1 MESCFRYAP
10 PFLKAVIN
18 HTSVKRIAQSPFVSC
33 STFGKK
39 WLLWSK
45 GGAVGYGAASP
56 SWSVQPILV
65 CFTRPGAHSS
75 ARRFPAQ
82 HPPGL
87 LTLSVINGSNRSPRP
102 CLPLHP
108 HLLLLF
114 VPYFMASIEQSYKLS
129 RTSSSTWNTLP
140 QPPTYLANCVYIYTY
155 AYMYTHTYTYTPLKC
170 LAP

>member
-10 PFLKAVIN
+10 PFLKGVIN
-18 HTSVKRIAQSPFVSC
+18 HTSDKRIAQSPFVSC
-33 STFGKK
+33 STFERSCFSGAKGK
-39 WLLWSK
+39 
-45 GGAVGYGAASP
+45 AVGYGAASP

-75 ARRFPAQ
+75 ARCFPAQ

-87 LTLSVINGSNRSPRP
+87 LTLSIINRSNRPPRP

-114 VPYFMASIEQSYKLS
+114 VPYFMASIEQSYELS
-129 RTSSSTWNTLP
+129 RTNSSTWNTLP
-140 QPPTYLANCVYIYTY
+140 QPPT
-155 AYMYTHTYTYTPLKC
+155 
-170 LAP
+170 